1 MGGKDKI
8 AKRFLRR
15 TVDIIWPAR
24 SIVSNQRG
32 AGRGPLTAEEFSA
45 IHFLTGAVCDRCGVP
60 MPLDLD
66 EAQMCVPCIARP
78 PRWNRARAA
87 MVYDTAS
94 RRAVF
99 DLKRSGRRDGLA
111 ILSRWMEQAG
121 RELLSDADII
131 VPVPLHY
138 RRLVQRGYNQS
149 GWLAQFLGR
158 RAGVS
163 VSVDALKRTR
173 NTPSQG
179 GRNAKARRRNVA
191 AAFAVRKSRLAKLN
205 GKRVLLV
212 DDVLTTG
219 ATVGACVRA
228 LRAAGAAQVDVL
240 VLARVVRETDITI

>member
-1 MGGKDKI
+1 MGGKFKI
-8 AKRFLRR
+8 AKRLLRGG
-15 TVDIIWPAR
+15 VDIVWPAR

-32 AGRGPLTAEEFSA
+32 VGRGPLTAEEFSA

-60 MPLDLD
+60 LPIDIG
-66 EAQMCVPCIARP
+66 EVQICVPCMARP

-87 MVYDTAS
+87 MIYDETS

-99 DLKRSGRRDGLA
+99 DLKRSGRRDGIA
-111 ILSRWMEQAG
+111 VLSRWMEQAG
-121 RELLSDADII
+121 QELLNDAAII

-138 RRLVQRGYNQS
+138 RRLVKRGYNQS
-149 GWLAQFLGR
+149 GWLAQAIAR
-158 RAGVS
+158 RSGVT

-179 GRNAKARRRNVA
+179 GQSAKARRRNVA
-191 AAFAVRKSRLAKLN
+191 AAFKARKSRLDLLN
-205 GKRVLLV
+205 GKKVLLI

-228 LRAAGAAQVDVL
+228 LKAAGAAQVDVL